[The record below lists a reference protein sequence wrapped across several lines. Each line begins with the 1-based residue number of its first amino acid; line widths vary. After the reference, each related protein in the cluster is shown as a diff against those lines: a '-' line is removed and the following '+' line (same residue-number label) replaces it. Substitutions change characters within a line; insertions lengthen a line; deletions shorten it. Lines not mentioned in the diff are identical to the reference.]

1 MRRKVEAWLKAV
13 ASFNFRVPEVSRHC
27 SFRFEDD
34 RAERTRTKAVPG
46 YAALLAGRSGYYVD
60 GTEEI
65 LMAAKQVVL
74 YFDSHTDALQFTLA
88 ASSAITG
95 EKARDTNPDLNREIQ
110 RATRILVEDI
120 ATS

>member
-1 MRRKVEAWLKAV
+1 
-13 ASFNFRVPEVSRHC
+13 
-27 SFRFEDD
+27 
-34 RAERTRTKAVPG
+34 
-46 YAALLAGRSGYYVD
+46 
-60 GTEEI
+60 
-65 LMAAKQVVL
+65 MAAKQVVL

-95 EKARDTNPDLNREIQ
+95 ESGGPNPNADLKREIQ

>member
-1 MRRKVEAWLKAV
+1 MKV
-13 ASFNFRVPEVSRHC
+13 
-27 SFRFEDD
+27 
-34 RAERTRTKAVPG
+34 RAERTKPVPR
-46 YAALLAGRSGYYVD
+46 YAAWLAARSGYDVAD
-60 GTEEI
+60 GGKS

-95 EKARDTNPDLNREIQ
+95 EKQPDTNPDLNREIQ